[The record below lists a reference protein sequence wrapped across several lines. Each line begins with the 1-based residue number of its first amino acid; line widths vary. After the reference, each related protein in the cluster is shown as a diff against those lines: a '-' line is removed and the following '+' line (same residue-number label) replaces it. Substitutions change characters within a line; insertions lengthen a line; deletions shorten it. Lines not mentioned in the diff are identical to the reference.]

1 MKTDTDCVFC
11 KIVAGQMPCFKL
23 LEDDNTLAIMDTYP
37 ANDGHCLI
45 LAKEHYPTLFD
56 ISDEAFAAVS
66 LGHQSRAGGQ
76 PGAIAGGTESRPSER
91 ARRPTVGEAF
101 PCSRTTPQTRR
112 PTKAELGRKARRRRN
127 YRSACREDPREPL
140 NRKNG

>member
-45 LAKEHYPTLFD
+45 LA
-56 ISDEAFAAVS
+56 
-66 LGHQSRAGGQ
+66 RN
-76 PGAIAGGTESRPSER
+76 
-91 ARRPTVGEAF
+91 
-101 PCSRTTPQTRR
+101 TTPPFSTSVTRHLPPSCAR
-112 PTKAELGRKARRRRN
+112 STKSRERSTMRYRRW
-127 YRSACREDPREPL
+127 D
-140 NRKNG
+140 